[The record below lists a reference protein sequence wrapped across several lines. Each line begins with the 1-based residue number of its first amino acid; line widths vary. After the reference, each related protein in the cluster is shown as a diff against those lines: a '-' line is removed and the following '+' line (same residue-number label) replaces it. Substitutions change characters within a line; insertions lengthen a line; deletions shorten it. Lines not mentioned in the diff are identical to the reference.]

1 MKDYR
6 FEFEVDENKYALVFN
21 LNVMESIQAKYGS
34 VQKWGK
40 LTDNKN
46 GEPNAKALIFGFTE
60 MINEAIEIENDEKG
74 TDKPLLTLKQVGRII
89 TKAGIQESANKLN
102 KAITES
108 VKDEHPKNIF
118 DIFSTLL
125 VLKLEIFNSSNDE
138 QP

>member
-1 MKDYR
+1 MKDYK
-6 FEFEVDENKYALVFN
+6 FTFNVDGNDYSLVFN

-60 MINEAIEIENDEKG
+60 MINEAIEIENDEKN

-89 TKAGIQESANKLN
+89 TKAGIQESAKQLN

-108 VKDEHPKNIF
+108 VKDEHPKNI
-118 DIFSTLL
+118 
-125 VLKLEIFNSSNDE
+125 
-138 QP
+138 

>member
-6 FEFEVDENKYALVFN
+6 FEFEVDGKTYSLVFN

-40 LTDNKN
+40 MTDNKN

-60 MINEAIEIENDEKG
+60 MINEAIDIENDENN
-74 TDKPLLTLKQVGRII
+74 TNRPLLTLKQVGRII
-89 TKAGIQESANKLN
+89 TKAGIQESAKELN

-108 VKDEHPKNIF
+108 VKDEHPKNI
-118 DIFSTLL
+118 
-125 VLKLEIFNSSNDE
+125 
-138 QP
+138 

>member
-1 MKDYR
+1 
-6 FEFEVDENKYALVFN
+6 
-21 LNVMESIQAKYGS
+21 MESIQAKYGS

-60 MINEAIEIENDEKG
+60 MINEAIDIENDEKG
-74 TDKPLLTLKQVGRII
+74 TNKPLLSLKQVGRII

-108 VKDEHPKNIF
+108 VKDEHPKNM
-118 DIFSTLL
+118 
-125 VLKLEIFNSSNDE
+125 
-138 QP
+138 

>member
-6 FEFEVDENKYALVFN
+6 FEFEVDGKTYSLVFN

-40 LTDNKN
+40 MTDNKN

-60 MINEAIEIENDEKG
+60 MINEAIDIENDENN
-74 TDKPLLTLKQVGRII
+74 TNRPLLTLKQVGRII
-89 TKAGIQESANKLN
+89 TKAGIQESAKKLN

-108 VKDEHPKNIF
+108 VKDEHPKN
-118 DIFSTLL
+118 
-125 VLKLEIFNSSNDE
+125 E
-138 QP
+138 